1 MATPSRY
8 SPVMIALH
16 WLMALL
22 IIGAFALGF
31 IMTDMR
37 ISPTKLQFYA
47 WHKWLGV
54 TVLGLAAFRL
64 ISRLL
69 SQVPAPV
76 AGPAWQEKL
85 AAGTHLALYV
95 LMFAVPVSGYLH
107 TYAAGYPVVYL
118 GMFELPA
125 PFPPQPE
132 WKHTL
137 EEIHEVLSKL
147 MLVTLL
153 MHIAGAIKHQ
163 VIDKDRIFLRMMP
176 GSQSDKE

>member
-1 MATPSRY
+1 
-8 SPVMIALH
+8 
-16 WLMALL
+16 
-22 IIGAFALGF
+22 
-31 IMTDMR
+31 
-37 ISPTKLQFYA
+37 
-47 WHKWLGV
+47 
-54 TVLGLAAFRL
+54 
-64 ISRLL
+64 
-69 SQVPAPV
+69 
-76 AGPAWQEKL
+76 
-85 AAGTHLALYV
+85 
-95 LMFAVPVSGYLH
+95 MFAVPVSGYLH